1 MGGYA
6 YRKFAKLPI
15 NGKQKTVIK
24 MAVAQLGISDE
35 VYRTMLEERFQVRSC
50 TKLSFNQASEFIKEL
65 EGKGFS
71 IIPGKGKKKPE
82 KTAKPASSRPPVSR
96 SNGKVVA
103 LATRGE
109 LEKVDQVA
117 VLIQWREENG
127 LQLFLEKRMGIKGG
141 KIRTSDEAYLAIEGL
156 KKMFENGMKKQHG
169 PTWWTMSFLN
179 PAVNEYIRIH
189 KPAEWR

>member
-24 MAVAQLGISDE
+24 MAVAQLGIGDD
-35 VYRTMLEERFQVRSC
+35 VYRSMLEERFKVRSC
-50 TKLSFNQASEFIKEL
+50 TKLTFNQATEFISEL
-65 EGKGFS
+65 EKKGFS

-82 KTAKPASSRPPVSR
+82 KVTKPASRPPISR
-96 SNGKVVA
+96 SNGKIVG

-117 VLIQWREENG
+117 ALIQWREENG

-141 KIRTSDEAYLAIEGL
+141 KIRTSQEAYLAIEGL
-156 KKMFENGMKKQHG
+156 KKMFENGMKKAHG
-169 PTWWTMSFLN
+169 ASWWTLTFAN
-179 PAVNEYIRIH
+179 PAVNEYIRLH
-189 KPAEWR
+189 KPAEWS